1 MGFFSSNKK
10 VEINEPGDMSPLEAV
25 THLFAAIQ
33 IADQQASFEEK
44 ESWINAI
51 TTLFPEHSSERA
63 ENFFSQA
70 HETLSSHNPSDR
82 NIYIQSTLT
91 RIKALLSDDQVKSLG
106 PLIADIV
113 EADGIVMTSE
123 MEIVSLSEKILGI
136 TIIYI
141 FLVWNVFLEYV
152 LKNIYIL
159 GMCLNN

>member
-82 NIYIQSTLT
+82 YIYIQSTLN
-91 RIKALLSDDQVKSLG
+91 RIKALLSDEQVKSLG

-136 TIIYI
+136 SIE
-141 FLVWNVFLEYV
+141 VE
-152 LKNIYIL
+152 
-159 GMCLNN
+159 

>member
-70 HETLSSHNPSDR
+70 HETLSSHNPRDR

-91 RIKALLSDDQVKSLG
+91 RIKTLLSDDQVKSLG

-136 TIIYI
+136 SIE
-141 FLVWNVFLEYV
+141 VE
-152 LKNIYIL
+152 
-159 GMCLNN
+159 

>member
-10 VEINEPGDMSPLEAV
+10 VEINEPSDMSPLEAV

-51 TTLFPEHSSERA
+51 TTLFPEHSYERA

-136 TIIYI
+136 TIE
-141 FLVWNVFLEYV
+141 VE
-152 LKNIYIL
+152 
-159 GMCLNN
+159 

>member
-10 VEINEPGDMSPLEAV
+10 VEINEPSDMSPLEAV

-51 TTLFPEHSSERA
+51 TTLFPEHSYERA

-70 HETLSSHNPSDR
+70 HETLSFHNPSDR

-136 TIIYI
+136 TI
-141 FLVWNVFLEYV
+141 VVE
-152 LKNIYIL
+152 
-159 GMCLNN
+159 

>member
-1 MGFFSSNKK
+1 MGIFSSNKK
-10 VEINEPGDMSPLEAV
+10 VEINEPSDMSPLEAV

-82 NIYIQSTLT
+82 NMYIQSTLK

-136 TIIYI
+136 TIE
-141 FLVWNVFLEYV
+141 VE
-152 LKNIYIL
+152 
-159 GMCLNN
+159 

>member
-82 NIYIQSTLT
+82 NMYIQSTLK
-91 RIKALLSDDQVKSLG
+91 RI
-106 PLIADIV
+106 
-113 EADGIVMTSE
+113 
-123 MEIVSLSEKILGI
+123 
-136 TIIYI
+136 
-141 FLVWNVFLEYV
+141 
-152 LKNIYIL
+152 
-159 GMCLNN
+159 

>member
-1 MGFFSSNKK
+1 MGLFSSNKK
-10 VEINEPGDMSPLEAV
+10 VEINEPGDMSPLEAI

-70 HETLSSHNPSDR
+70 HETLSSHNPSHR
-82 NIYIQSTLT
+82 NTYIQSTLT

-136 TIIYI
+136 TIE
-141 FLVWNVFLEYV
+141 VE
-152 LKNIYIL
+152 
-159 GMCLNN
+159 

>member
-70 HETLSSHNPSDR
+70 HETLSSHNPSGR

-91 RIKALLSDDQVKSLG
+91 RIKTLLSDDQVKSLG

-136 TIIYI
+136 TIE
-141 FLVWNVFLEYV
+141 VE
-152 LKNIYIL
+152 
-159 GMCLNN
+159 

>member
-10 VEINEPGDMSPLEAV
+10 VEINEPDDMSPLEAV

-70 HETLSSHNPSDR
+70 HETLSSHNLSDR
-82 NIYIQSTLT
+82 NIYIQSTLN
-91 RIKALLSDDQVKSLG
+91 RIKALLSDEKVKSLG

-136 TIIYI
+136 SIE
-141 FLVWNVFLEYV
+141 VE
-152 LKNIYIL
+152 
-159 GMCLNN
+159 

>member
-10 VEINEPGDMSPLEAV
+10 VEINEPGEMSPLEAV

-33 IADQQASFEEK
+33 IADKQASFEEK

-91 RIKALLSDDQVKSLG
+91 RIKTLLSDDQVKSLG

-136 TIIYI
+136 TIK
-141 FLVWNVFLEYV
+141 VE
-152 LKNIYIL
+152 
-159 GMCLNN
+159 

>member
-33 IADQQASFEEK
+33 IADQQASFEER

-91 RIKALLSDDQVKSLG
+91 RIKTLLSDDQVKSLG

-136 TIIYI
+136 SIE
-141 FLVWNVFLEYV
+141 VE
-152 LKNIYIL
+152 
-159 GMCLNN
+159 

>member
-10 VEINEPGDMSPLEAV
+10 VEINEPGDMSPLEVV

-51 TTLFPEHSSERA
+51 TTLFPEHSFERA

-91 RIKALLSDDQVKSLG
+91 RIKTLLSDDQVKSLG

-136 TIIYI
+136 TIE
-141 FLVWNVFLEYV
+141 VE
-152 LKNIYIL
+152 
-159 GMCLNN
+159 

>member
-82 NIYIQSTLT
+82 SIYIQSTLT
-91 RIKALLSDDQVKSLG
+91 RIKTLLSDDQVKSLG

-136 TIIYI
+136 TIE
-141 FLVWNVFLEYV
+141 VE
-152 LKNIYIL
+152 
-159 GMCLNN
+159 

>member
-51 TTLFPEHSSERA
+51 TTLFPEHSYERA

-70 HETLSSHNPSDR
+70 HETLSFHNPSDR

-136 TIIYI
+136 TIE
-141 FLVWNVFLEYV
+141 VE
-152 LKNIYIL
+152 
-159 GMCLNN
+159 